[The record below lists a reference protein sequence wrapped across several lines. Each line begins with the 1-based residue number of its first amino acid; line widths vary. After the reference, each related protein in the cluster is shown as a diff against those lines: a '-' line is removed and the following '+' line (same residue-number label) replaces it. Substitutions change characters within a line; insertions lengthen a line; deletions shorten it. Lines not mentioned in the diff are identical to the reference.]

1 MNNIVHFVR
10 IIAHTNTTRTK
21 NTIVMKTNKYILTLL
36 LTVWCAVGNI
46 YAVEKSYYNSIDGK
60 SGATLREAL
69 TTLTYTKHTTDVG
82 YNWTFD
88 GIDIVNGEV
97 LDIYSTC
104 TWTAAQQGK
113 NYSGVCDSY
122 NREHLV
128 PQSVFEEKTPQRS
141 DRHHLFLAD
150 GKVNQIRSSYPF
162 GETDATNGFSGLSNE
177 SKALGQFGI
186 ASSGYTGNV
195 YEPDD
200 EYKGDVARAVLYMV
214 IRYATSDVCKTYGG
228 SANSYPVTTWS
239 NAMFSSSL
247 STNYGLSDKAKA
259 VFLAWHRADPVSAK
273 EVARNNGVEAKQ
285 GNRNPFIDLPD
296 LVEYL
301 WGDHAG
307 ETVNL
312 SGLTI
317 ATGGGSVPTP
327 YELTLNRHGVTQ
339 TLTCTGIYTLPTAST
354 EEDACDGWEFKGWT
368 TSNNYSSTT
377 APNYTT
383 TVSAAA
389 TLYAVYGNTTSS
401 APIRKTPA
409 AANTVMWAETWTGA
423 TTATSGSNSAT
434 PSANYGKG
442 TTVYN
447 SGTVTYTQSENTV
460 YVRNEELAG
469 GSKPELML
477 SSGKTWTISNIPT
490 GEATELTL
498 TYKSNNTKSSV
509 TCSTTGASITGS
521 SKSYTITTG
530 GASTITLVFGCSG
543 NTRID
548 DVSLT
553 VKTAGTGGGSTTTT
567 YKTSPDCG
575 SLRTITLSNSGVA
588 TGGDFMANVSSAYP
602 GATITLTADPD
613 PGYEFDSWS
622 VTKQG
627 GGSVTVTSNQFTMPD
642 ANVTVSATFNALTR
656 HNIRFFNNGSQIGS
670 TQSVYVGGTPNIPA
684 DPEGC
689 DGYTF
694 VGWYTASL
702 ATNNTTSHTWVTDF
716 TVSAAQ
722 DYYAVFAHTEGG
734 GGSSTPVKATS
745 ITIGDEVILVY
756 ENGDTKKELSGFSST
771 STVYGTVADYT
782 TTPAGTYAFQVVAG
796 SSTDTYALKH
806 GSVYAYWSSGNSLS
820 SSGTLNANSS
830 WSISFNNGN
839 AIIANANT
847 SSRVIY
853 YNTGSPRFACYTSA
867 QGAVQLYKMGAGGT
881 TYYTSTTSC
890 ASACTTLATPVVT
903 ATPGNGQITLTWP
916 AVADADHYTVTISSG
931 AGYTTECGTAASI
944 EEVTG
949 TTTKTCVISGLTNG
963 LEYTTTVVANATS
976 ATCDSEADTD
986 TATPQDCTPW
996 ADPTLSWNRYSLNT
1010 TTAKTATLTVT
1021 GTTHGTRSFESSNTE
1036 VLTVNN
1042 ANGAVTAVGAG
1053 SATVTAHWTAAS
1065 GYCEKTMT
1073 SSTFEVAGPL
1083 TISFDANADGVT
1095 GSMTD
1100 QTVTYK
1106 VSTAIKDNAFERE
1119 GYTFIGWATSADGEK
1134 VYNDKQSVAFT
1145 NSQTLYAKWQLNS
1158 RNVTFTPSPSGAT
1171 VTVNGKSTSPQAVNY
1186 GETVTV
1192 HIAPANHY
1200 TITTVSIKGATSG
1213 NDIAQTG
1220 SGETRT
1226 FTMPDENVTVS
1237 ITMTPE
1243 STYTA
1248 TFYNSGVAYGVAQT
1262 GYADD
1267 DINAP
1272 ATNPVS
1278 CDADEFTFVGWVA
1291 AEQTSET
1298 TSKPEVLTFPQT
1310 MPVGN
1315 VNYYALY
1322 RRVEGSGG
1330 GEASVTFK
1338 TASSDGNTAY
1348 TEDDEIKENLVESYT
1363 GISSFAGNKAYLG
1376 KSGVKLGAS
1385 GSSGYITL
1393 NLSSPITTN
1402 TITVSAAKYGTDTGN
1417 LQVEVNGSTSFGD
1430 EQSPADGTLT
1440 FTNASDVEISDLT
1453 ISTTSKRA
1461 YVASISLG
1469 GGGTS
1474 YYTTSPVCTPCD
1486 YHVTLTKG
1494 AETNGTFTL
1503 SKTNGT
1509 YDNCKT
1515 NFAVTVSNIVPAT
1528 GYYCSGVSATG
1539 GSHVIVSEPDAN
1551 GNYTVS
1557 FPKGNTVTST
1567 VTAVFEEIPSHT
1579 VTWSANGNTSNT
1591 ASYKEGA
1598 TITFPES
1605 ATGCDGMTFMGW
1617 SAVEVE
1623 EQDNAP
1629 DYTTSATMG
1638 TEDITFY
1645 AVFATETTSGSGSAE
1660 TLVSTGSSGKST
1672 VNALDG
1678 VTCSGLGSDYSS
1690 HSPYLL
1696 RFDDTGDYIQFDL
1709 AAAPATLS
1717 FGYKMVGGNSNSTM
1731 KVEECATANGTY
1743 STVQSF
1749 TISGAQNSTGT
1760 FTTTATFTQSHVRM
1774 TFNKGSNVGVGN
1786 ITITGSSS
1794 TTTYTGYT
1802 TSCTTP
1808 TEVTVTFNANGGTGT
1823 MADQN
1828 VPYNTATAL
1837 TANSFSRTGYSFAGW
1852 ATTADGT
1859 KVYDDEESV
1868 TLTKNLNLF
1877 ALWTKNTYKVYF
1889 TPDMTGQAT
1898 VTVNGASSSP
1908 QSVEFGG
1915 AVNIVINPDVA
1926 YTVSGVT
1933 ATAGVTPSG
1942 SGNNWSFTMPASDV
1956 TITVTLTAKP
1966 TYTIRFYDS
1975 GALIGSAQTVISGQA
1990 ATPPS
1995 TASLGCEGYTFVGWW
2010 TAELD
2015 EDNTETKTWVT
2026 NFTATQAQ
2034 DYYAVYSHVDDGN
2047 GGNGQVTFTFSD
2059 VATSNSW
2066 QHDSNYP
2073 DVTISPISIH
2083 VDKGSSSYQGR
2094 WWNTDKTWRLYAGN
2108 TLTVS
2113 CSTGDVTAV
2122 TSTPSK
2128 TFTISEGVA
2137 TYSGAVNLSSIVV
2150 SYGGGTTYYTTITD
2164 CGACTT
2170 PTLEFAAS
2178 EVTKYDGDDPFVNP
2192 LTVSGNNLNA
2202 TLTFTSSNEN
2212 KATVSST
2219 GQVTIKDAM
2228 SNTPVTITATLAKT
2242 IDGDNC
2248 QKKVT
2253 ASYTLNI
2260 YNKVTWSVNGIAHT
2274 EGNPTTYTTEGNTI
2288 TAYPTNPDGSTVCGG
2303 KTFMGWTTAEV
2314 DETDT
2319 KPTTLYTSLS
2329 SMSNVHITQSTTF
2342 YAVFAEAGGVSDEVY
2357 GKGTSDNLT
2366 NGQRVLIVHS
2376 NTGRALSNAESGTGY
2391 EGKLMTITNGQITT
2405 TDETIIWTVETGS
2418 TGYKFKI
2425 GDKYVNAG
2433 ESQGGKHY
2441 LYYDESPDEWTLT
2454 GSAPYVLSSSEDPG
2468 YQMEYYNSIFTTY
2481 TGTSGTAYEMDFYVP
2496 AAGYTAYTTTC
2507 GPNIKAAAVER
2518 LTSTKNQTV
2527 KSQAL
2532 TVKGGSLDGNTLTA
2546 TITGTDAAQFTCA
2559 LEANTITSGG
2569 INTTY
2574 TISYTPTVF
2583 GVTHEATLTFTDGT
2597 TSSDPITLRG
2607 RSLPEQFA
2615 IVAYDGSKYYVLDG
2629 TMTGEAKP
2637 VRPIEVTVSGGEVT
2651 MCPERAV
2658 YYMTQ
2663 LATPNQNVHLV
2674 GQAGRLYGAGS
2685 STGLNTKSLTSTSG
2699 TDWLLTT
2706 SDFDNYHVTNA
2717 TSSTRGVMYNETN
2730 NAFGHYAT
2738 SNYGTVHY
2746 FGDIRLLPIGT
2757 ICTCLNAPV
2766 ATVTPRSTSATITWS
2781 AVANAIRYDV
2791 TCSGGSVSVSG
2802 TTATITG
2809 LTGNTT
2815 YTYSVKA
2822 VASGAD
2828 CSLSYNDSFTTS
2840 SCDDVPQDVRVTPN
2854 VKEAIIRWTAEAEQA
2869 KVILYSDAECTTP
2882 VKTIDPAVSP
2892 CTVEDLAEDARY
2904 YVKVFGGADK
2914 NCESAVVSFSTLT
2927 TAVEIVEWLT
2937 DGVKILLTGDDQT
2950 ASIYIEDKQ
2959 ENAGGTTTKV
2969 AEDIFFSK
2977 YFEASGFTKLVGLYN
2992 GTDHAIDI
3000 SDLIIKGGQNGWTET
3015 KGANNYIAVG
3025 DISKLKND
3033 YGEGDKIM
3041 LPKNTEIILYTVRDE
3056 NKSDYTGEGCVDG
3069 FYDWDKLAANTE
3081 DNWYRIGKTNSS
3093 GSMVDDDG
3101 HNQLNFS
3108 GPYSIGLFRGSELI
3122 DIIGAGTA
3130 SRPYDTY
3137 TVIKDKSKDSELFP
3151 FTLGNGRVIEKA
3163 NDKEG
3168 FFCKD
3173 GMSPPSEEYP
3183 EGYTTYLST
3192 NLCFL
3197 MRKNEVVSGANAVD
3211 KNKADFV
3218 TLCDE
3223 WLGVPIGND
3232 LSSAEKSCLSGG
3244 QFGYV
3249 GSYDYQGYY
3258 AQFDS
3263 ITTITE
3269 LENHKNDD
3277 GTITIPVDR
3286 LDTLSCSKLRI
3297 TVYEGGVEKAS
3308 KEYQVPI
3315 MIASGTKVTTDELFT
3330 KHNAETCAS
3339 CDVVVFNGATL
3350 QKGEAASGRNAI
3362 HDLTL
3367 YPGSTLDLPSG
3378 KGDYSV
3384 NSVTYR
3390 VEGDNVPITSLN
3402 GNLMIESE
3410 TQQLIVTRRITNDRY
3425 YFMSLPYDCNV
3436 ADIRLSNGTPATNGV
3451 DFRLL
3456 EYDGE
3461 ARALEGSL
3469 VGAPGH
3475 WKLVTDDV
3483 LEAGKGYAIA
3493 VSSKKPKEIVFPMT
3507 LPSGNLTSEER
3518 AKYNTVDL
3526 NEYTDPSGDVRKTN
3540 YNWNLIAHPY
3550 ITKFEVTGATS
3561 VEAYWESPSRQD
3573 SAWVD
3578 DWKTWPEE
3586 DPTQPTDTTHTQ
3598 NPDST
3603 ETHIGDILE
3612 SGTVDNGLV
3621 WVLYANATMELT
3633 GGGQMVDFSS
3643 LEAVPWAQHRQFI
3656 KDLKIGGD
3664 VQKIGKYAFSQ
3675 CTNLVTVTIAAP
3687 VTNLASYAFAGC
3699 TQLRSFRIE
3708 STQYISAT
3716 TTTFDGVSTL
3726 SVYVP
3731 QSMYDQYRQNSPWNK
3746 MALSAFDGSSTT
3758 GGDGSNTNPT
3768 PRRVAEHPDGW
3779 TESAGGIYVTV
3790 PIVVDGKVDYEQHW
3804 INDVDDIK
3812 PFTAVFIQGDGKG
3825 QMTFNM
3831 YPATPA
3837 PKRMLQADRYETRD
3851 HTVFVGL
3858 TINGN
3863 GHKDMTSLR
3872 LRPDFPEEYK
3882 FNLDL
3887 LKFTTFYTSRPQIYF
3902 KTEKDQLAFRAVSDS
3917 LAANTWLPVG
3927 VYCRDAGE
3935 YTFALHDRYVW
3946 DEVEAVYLRDNVT
3959 GAETNLLMGN
3969 YTITTT
3975 GQIYTNTRF
3984 AVKVLLRRKVKD
3996 TPTMIDHTEDP
4007 NAPRKFFRDGL
4018 LYIMRDGKV
4027 YDLTGK
4033 PVQFDDLL
4041 NR

>member
-1 MNNIVHFVR
+1 
-10 IIAHTNTTRTK
+10 
-21 NTIVMKTNKYILTLL
+21 MKTNNIKAFTLIL
-36 LTVWCAVGNI
+36 LTALMSVSVTVWAEDVTPS
-46 YAVEKSYYNSIDGK
+46 V
-60 SGATLREAL
+60 TL
-69 TTLTYTKHTTDVG
+69 TTYYSAANGKTSNALRTALQGIIDDHTNIGYDNLKYLMKYSDTDEANGTDV
-82 YNWTFD
+82 
-88 GIDIVNGEV
+88 I
-97 LDIYSTC
+97 DIYSTC
-104 TWTAAQQGK
+104 TFTAGATSLTWAS
-113 NYSGVCDSY
+113 SGSVGDGM
-122 NREHLV
+122 NREHTV
-128 PQSVFEEKTPQRS
+128 PQSWFGEATPMVG
-141 DRHHLFLAD
+141 DAFHIYPTDCKA
-150 GKVNQIRSSYPF
+150 NNNRSSYLY
-162 GETDATNGFSGLSNE
+162 GEFSGTGTSYSSSSCSE
-177 SKALGQFGI
+177 SGKKSGSGTKTI
-186 ASSGYTGNV
+186 ASYSYGGTTYSPTATYSGIV
-195 YEPDD
+195 YEPAD
-200 EYKGDVARAVLYMV
+200 EFKGDIARGYFYMAT
-214 IRYATSDVCKTYGG
+214 RYASGTGTANCSNWSGGAFGSDNNG
-228 SANSYPVTTWS
+228 
-239 NAMFSSSL
+239 F
-247 STNYGLSDKAKA
+247 TNYTAELMLK
-259 VFLAWHRADPVSAK
+259 WHRMDPVSRK
-273 EVARNNGVEAKQ
+273 ELIRNEVIYGNTKYNKSDKKQ
-285 GNRNPFIDLPD
+285 GNRNPFIDYPE
-296 LVEYL
+296 LVEYIWGNKKGTNVDISQLVSAYDEAGTGTPTTTYNVTL
-301 WGDHAG
+301 WRHGN
-307 ETVNL
+307 TLVVT
-312 SGLTI
+312 GLT
-317 ATGGGSVPTP
+317 GD
-327 YELTLNRHGVTQ
+327 
-339 TLTCTGIYTLPTAST
+339 YTLPTT
-354 EEDACDGWEFKGWT
+354 GETDACTSWVFDGWSSIKV
-368 TSNNYSSTT
+368 SSTT
-377 APNYTT
+377 TKPTT
-383 TVSAAA
+383 YITKA
-389 TLYAVYGNTTSS
+389 TSSTGTAYAVYKNETSS
-401 APIRKTPA
+401 TGAPIRKATMG
-409 AANTVMWAETWTGA
+409 TTDDELTRA
-423 TTATSGSNSAT
+423 TTGISDGS
-434 PSANYGKG
+434 
-442 TTVYN
+442 TTYSN
-447 SGTVTYTQSENTV
+447 W
-460 YVRNEELAG
+460 
-469 GSKPELML
+469 
-477 SSGKTWTISNIPT
+477 SGKTASSDAVYAGNSAGGNNAIQLRSNNSNSGIVTTASGGKVAKVTVTWNSNTSSGRTINIYGKNSAYSNASDLYNNSNQGTLLGTIVNGT
-490 GEATELTL
+490 STELSVSGD
-498 TYKSNNTKSSV
+498 YEYIGIRSNS
-509 TCSTTGASITGS
+509 GALYLDKI
-521 SKSYTITTG
+521 TITW
-530 GASTITLVFGCSG
+530 STS
-543 NTRID
+543 
-548 DVSLT
+548 
-553 VKTAGTGGGSTTTT
+553 GGGSTTTYT
-567 YKTSPDCG
+567 YDSDPSDCNCSG
-575 SLRTITLSNSGVA
+575 NLSTPAVTA
-588 TGGDFMANVSSAYP
+588 TPSDG
-602 GATITLTADPD
+602 TITLTWSDVTNATN
-613 PGYEFDSWS
+613 GYS
-622 VTKQG
+622 VTIDKG
-627 GGSVTVTSNQFTMPD
+627 V
-642 ANVTVSATFNALTR
+642 
-656 HNIRFFNNGSQIGS
+656 
-670 TQSVYVGGTPNIPA
+670 
-684 DPEGC
+684 
-689 DGYTF
+689 
-694 VGWYTASL
+694 
-702 ATNNTTSHTWVTDF
+702 
-716 TVSAAQ
+716 
-722 DYYAVFAHTEGG
+722 
-734 GGSSTPVKATS
+734 
-745 ITIGDEVILVY
+745 
-756 ENGDTKKELSGFSST
+756 
-771 STVYGTVADYT
+771 
-782 TTPAGTYAFQVVAG
+782 
-796 SSTDTYALKH
+796 
-806 GSVYAYWSSGNSLS
+806 
-820 SSGTLNANSS
+820 
-830 WSISFNNGN
+830 
-839 AIIANANT
+839 
-847 SSRVIY
+847 
-853 YNTGSPRFACYTSA
+853 
-867 QGAVQLYKMGAGGT
+867 
-881 TYYTSTTSC
+881 
-890 ASACTTLATPVVT
+890 
-903 ATPGNGQITLTWP
+903 
-916 AVADADHYTVTISSG
+916 
-931 AGYTTECGTAASI
+931 GYTTECGDVEI
-944 EEVTG
+944 GEVTHSG
-949 TTTKTCVISGLTNG
+949 TTNTCVITGLVNG
-963 LEYTTTVVANATS
+963 LSYTTSVVANAT
-976 ATCDSEADTD
+976 ATTCDSDPDEDTTTPVGC
-986 TATPQDCTPW
+986 TAWD
-996 ADPTLSWNRYSLNT
+996 DPTFTYASY
-1010 TTAKTATLTVT
+1010 TLTAGGSATAAPTV
-1021 GTTHGTRSFESSNTE
+1021 GAGHGTRTFTSGDES
-1036 VLTVNN
+1036 VLTV
-1042 ANGAVTAVGAG
+1042 ASDGKVTPKSAG
-1053 SATVTAHWTAAS
+1053 T
-1065 GYCEKTMT
+1065 
-1073 SSTFEVAGPL
+1073 
-1083 TISFDANADGVT
+1083 
-1095 GSMTD
+1095 
-1100 QTVTYK
+1100 
-1106 VSTAIKDNAFERE
+1106 
-1119 GYTFIGWATSADGEK
+1119 
-1134 VYNDKQSVAFT
+1134 
-1145 NSQTLYAKWQLNS
+1145 
-1158 RNVTFTPSPSGAT
+1158 AT
-1171 VTVNGKSTSPQAVNY
+1171 VTVHWAGADGYCPKDVTTSTFTVNGKVIVTFDKNDGSGSPATKTQQVDWNTATALTANTFTRTGYTFLGWDTNASATTATYTDGASVTFTAATTLYAIWQVNSHQVSYVVSPAAGATVQINSSATTPQNANY
-1186 GETVTV
+1186 GSTVT
-1192 HIAPANHY
+1192 ISISPAAHY
-1200 TITTVSIKGATSG
+1200 TLTSVTAKDADNG
-1213 NDIAQTG
+1213 
-1220 SGETRT
+1220 
-1226 FTMPDENVTVS
+1226 NVTVS
-1237 ITMTPE
+1237 GTGNTRTLVMPDKNVTVTVTMTEETKFTVNWYVAGTP
-1243 STYTA
+1243 TA
-1248 TFYNSGVAYGVAQT
+1248 ETNYAGVALAGITDPSIECNGKV
-1262 GYADD
+1262 
-1267 DINAP
+1267 
-1272 ATNPVS
+1272 
-1278 CDADEFTFVGWVA
+1278 FVGWTA
-1291 AEQTSET
+1291 TANYSNEITAPSDLFT
-1298 TSKPEVLTFPQT
+1298 DASTKT
-1310 MPVGN
+1310 MPSN
-1315 VNYYALY
+1315 ND
-1322 RRVEGSGG
+1322 
-1330 GEASVTFK
+1330 T
-1338 TASSDGNTAY
+1338 
-1348 TEDDEIKENLVESYT
+1348 
-1363 GISSFAGNKAYLG
+1363 
-1376 KSGVKLGAS
+1376 
-1385 GSSGYITL
+1385 
-1393 NLSSPITTN
+1393 
-1402 TITVSAAKYGTDTGN
+1402 KY
-1417 LQVEVNGSTSFGD
+1417 
-1430 EQSPADGTLT
+1430 
-1440 FTNASDVEISDLT
+1440 
-1453 ISTTSKRA
+1453 
-1461 YVASISLG
+1461 
-1469 GGGTS
+1469 
-1474 YYTTSPVCTPCD
+1474 
-1486 YHVTLTKG
+1486 
-1494 AETNGTFTL
+1494 
-1503 SKTNGT
+1503 
-1509 YDNCKT
+1509 
-1515 NFAVTVSNIVPAT
+1515 
-1528 GYYCSGVSATG
+1528 
-1539 GSHVIVSEPDAN
+1539 
-1551 GNYTVS
+1551 
-1557 FPKGNTVTST
+1557 
-1567 VTAVFEEIPSHT
+1567 
-1579 VTWSANGNTSNT
+1579 
-1591 ASYKEGA
+1591 
-1598 TITFPES
+1598 
-1605 ATGCDGMTFMGW
+1605 
-1617 SAVEVE
+1617 
-1623 EQDNAP
+1623 
-1629 DYTTSATMG
+1629 
-1638 TEDITFY
+1638 Y
-1645 AVFATETTSGSGSAE
+1645 AVFATETTTGSGSGKLIE
-1660 TLVSTGSSGKST
+1660 FDGTSGKSGLVGIT
-1672 VNALDG
+1672 G
-1678 VTCSGLGSDYSS
+1678 VTQTGLGDDYTS

-1696 RFDDTGDYIQFDL
+1696 KFDNNGDYIQFAL
-1709 AAAPATLS
+1709 SSVPTSLS
-1717 FGYKMVGGNSNSTM
+1717 FGYKMVGGNSSSTM
-1731 KVEECATANGTY
+1731 TIKECATADGTY
-1743 STVQSF
+1743 TDVEAF
-1749 TISGAQNSTGT
+1749 TISGAQNSKGT
-1760 FTTTATFTQSHVRM
+1760 KTTSNAFSQKNIRMVFT
-1774 TFNKGSNVGVGN
+1774 KGSNVGVGS
-1786 ITITGSSS
+1786 ITITGSGS
-1794 TTTYTGYT
+1794 TTVISDYT

-1837 TANSFSRTGYSFAGW
+1837 TANSFSRTGYHFAGW

-1889 TPDMTGQAT
+1889 TPDMTGQAS
-1898 VTVNGASSSP
+1898 VTVNGASTSP
-1908 QSVEFGG
+1908 QSVEFEG
-1915 AVNIVINPDVA
+1915 AVSIAIDPNVA

-2010 TAELD
+2010 TAELG

-2083 VDKGSSSYQGR
+2083 VDKGSLSYQGR

-2150 SYGGGTTYYTTITD
+2150 SYGGGTTYYTTTTD

-2178 EVTKYDGDDPFVNP
+2178 EVTKYDGDEPFTNP

-2242 IDGDNC
+2242 VDGDNC

-2260 YNKVTWSVNGIAHT
+2260 YNKVTWSVNGIAYT
-2274 EGNPTTYTTEGNTI
+2274 EGNPTTYTTEGSTI
-2288 TAYPTNPDGSTVCGG
+2288 TAYPDDPDGSTVCGG
-2303 KTFMGWTTAEV
+2303 KTFVGWTTAEV

-2342 YAVFAEAGGVSDEVY
+2342 YAVFAEPDGNANEVFS
-2357 GKGTSDNLT
+2357 KGTSDDLTDGQTVIIVNAANNVALSSSATT
-2366 NGQRVLIVHS
+2366 NGLVAMSVSISGDVITNPASDLKWNVVSSGSSYHFMQGDAYLWAGYDNSTYTLNSSDDYDDTWSISASGDHYYINSDYYSGYKLEYYATNSEFTVY
-2376 NTGRALSNAESGTGY
+2376 SGTGD
-2391 EGKLMTITNGQITT
+2391 KFLM
-2405 TDETIIWTVETGS
+2405 DMYFPS
-2418 TGYKFKI
+2418 TSY
-2425 GDKYVNAG
+2425 
-2433 ESQGGKHY
+2433 S
-2441 LYYDESPDEWTLT
+2441 
-2454 GSAPYVLSSSEDPG
+2454 
-2468 YQMEYYNSIFTTY
+2468 
-2481 TGTSGTAYEMDFYVP
+2481 
-2496 AAGYTAYTTTC
+2496 AYTTTC

-2559 LEANTITSGG
+2559 LEENTITSGG

-2597 TSSDPITLRG
+2597 TTSDPITLRG

-2615 IVAYDGSKYYVLDG
+2615 IIAYDGSKYYVLDG

-2658 YYMTQ
+2658 YYLTQ

-2706 SDFDNYHVTNA
+2706 SDFDTYQVTNA
-2717 TSSTRGVMYNETN
+2717 TSPTRGIMYNDTYN
-2730 NAFGHYAT
+2730 VFGHYVT
-2738 SNYGTVHY
+2738 SNYGTAHY

-2781 AVANAIRYDV
+2781 PIANAIRYDV

-2815 YTYSVKA
+2815 YTYSLKA

-2892 CTVEDLAEDARY
+2892 CTVEDLAEDAHY
-2904 YVKVFGGADK
+2904 YVKVFAGANK

-3015 KGANNYIAVG
+3015 KGANNYIAIG
-3025 DISKLKND
+3025 DITKLKND
-3033 YGEGDKIM
+3033 YGDGDKIM
-3041 LPKNTEIILYTVRDE
+3041 LPKNTEIILYSISDG
-3056 NKSDYTGEGCVDG
+3056 NKSDYTGEGCVDS
-3069 FYDWDKLAANTE
+3069 FYDWDQLAANTV
-3081 DNWYRIGKTNSS
+3081 DNWYRIGKTNTS
-3093 GSMVDDDG
+3093 GSMVDTDG

-3108 GPYSIGLFRGSELI
+3108 GPYSIGLFRGTELI

-3137 TVIKDKSKDSELFP
+3137 TVQKSKSSDSDLFP

-3168 FFCKD
+3168 FFCAE
-3173 GMSPPSEEYP
+3173 GMAPPSEEYP

-3197 MRKNEVVSGANAVD
+3197 MRKNDVVSGANAVD

-3269 LENHKNDD
+3269 LENHKNPD
-3277 GTITIPVDR
+3277 GTITIPVEG
-3286 LDTLSCSKLRI
+3286 LDALSCSKLRI
-3297 TVYEGGVEKAS
+3297 TVFENGEEKAS

-3425 YFMSLPYDCNV
+3425 YFMSLPYACNV

-3561 VEAYWESPSRQD
+3561 VEAYWENPSRQD

-3578 DWKTWPEE
+3578 DWKTWPED
-3586 DPTQPTDTTHTQ
+3586 DPTQGT
-3598 NPDST
+3598 DST
-3603 ETHIGDILE
+3603 ETPTGEIVE
-3612 SGTVDNGLV
+3612 SGTVENGID
-3621 WVLYANATMELT
+3621 WTLYADGTMVLT
-3633 GGGQMVDFSS
+3633 GGGQMTDFSS
-3643 LEAVPWAQHRQFI
+3643 PDAVPWAQRREEI
-3656 KDLKIGGD
+3656 KNLKVGGE
-3664 VQKIGKYAFSQ
+3664 VQKIGKYAFGQ
-3675 CTNLVTVTIAAP
+3675 CTNLVTVTIVAP
-3687 VTNLASYAFAGC
+3687 VTNLASQAFSGC
-3699 TQLRSFRIE
+3699 TRLSYIKIE
-3708 STQYISAT
+3708 STQFVSAA
-3716 TTTFDGVSTL
+3716 TTTFDGITNLSAITL
-3726 SVYVP
+3726 MVP
-3731 QSMYDQYRQNSPWNK
+3731 QSMYNRYSSNEVWSK
-3746 MALSAFDGSSTT
+3746 MDITAVADGSTT
-3758 GGDGSNTNPT
+3758 GEQTAGDGTSTNPS
-3768 PRRVAEHPDGW
+3768 PRRVAEHPEGW

-3837 PKRMLQADRYETRD
+3837 PKRMWQADRYETRD

-3872 LRPDFPEEYK
+3872 LRPDFTEDYK
-3882 FNLDL
+3882 LNLDL
-3887 LKFTTFYTSRPQIYF
+3887 LKFTTFYTSRSQIYF

-3984 AVKVLLRRKVKD
+3984 AVKVLLRRKVEVD
-3996 TPTMIDHTEDP
+3996 TPTMIDHTENP
-4007 NAPRKFFRDGL
+4007 NAPRKFFRDGVM
-4018 LYIMRDGKV
+4018 YIMRDGKI

-4033 PVQFDDLL
+4033 PAELDKLML
-4041 NR
+4041 NL

>member
-1 MNNIVHFVR
+1 
-10 IIAHTNTTRTK
+10 
-21 NTIVMKTNKYILTLL
+21 MKTSKYIFALVF
-36 LTVWCAVGNI
+36 TVWCAVGNL
-46 YAVEKSYYNSIDGK
+46 YAVTSDYYSSVNGK
-60 SGATLREAL
+60 SGADLFNAVHSVAKTG
-69 TTLTYTKHTTDVG
+69 YTSGLSYDG
-82 YNWTFD
+82 LWTVYCS
-88 GIDIVNGEV
+88 IDLNSSGKVW
-97 LDIYSTC
+97 DMYSNATSYTC
-104 TWTAAQQGK
+104 GGSEEGA
-113 NYSGVCDSY
+113 NYSKEGDSY
-122 NREHLV
+122 NREHSIPKSWFGGSKSANTPGTDLFHVV
-128 PQSVFEEKTPQRS
+128 PTDGYVNNMRSAYAFGEVSSASYTSQSGCKKGTPKSISISNSILNKSGSSSQSCSASTVFEPM
-141 DRHHLFLAD
+141 
-150 GKVNQIRSSYPF
+150 
-162 GETDATNGFSGLSNE
+162 
-177 SKALGQFGI
+177 
-186 ASSGYTGNV
+186 
-195 YEPDD
+195 D
-200 EYKGDVARAVLYMV
+200 EFKGDFARGYFGTM
-214 IRYATSDVCKTYGG
+214 IKW
-228 SANSYPVTTWS
+228 ANGDYQKFTTAEGAQIF
-239 NAMFSSSL
+239 NTAYDAAHY
-247 STNYGLSDKAKA
+247 YGLTGYGVALLLK
-259 VFLAWHRADPVSAK
+259 WHREDPVSQK
-273 EVARNNGVEAKQ
+273 EIDRNNGIQTNQ
-285 GNRNPFIDLPD
+285 GNRNPFIDYPE
-296 LVEYL
+296 LVEYI
-301 WGDHAG
+301 WGEHSG
-307 ETVNL
+307 ETVTL
-312 SGLTI
+312 SSLTPTFSGYTPPAATTYTVILSRNGLTEAVSGQSGTYNLPAKNAEAAACTNWTFDGWASSKVTKTTSKPSYI
-317 ATGGGSVPTP
+317 TSVSS
-327 YELTLNRHGVTQ
+327 
-339 TLTCTGIYTLPTAST
+339 AST
-354 EEDACDGWEFKGWT
+354 A
-368 TSNNYSSTT
+368 
-377 APNYTT
+377 
-383 TVSAAA
+383 
-389 TLYAVYGNTTSS
+389 YAVYTKTETTGNAPHRAKMATSEVASVTFSS
-401 APIRKTPA
+401 ATTDGSSDISNSISDYVTESKEISSYSGSKVFAGTSGLKLGGKNNNGSITITLSS
-409 AANTVMWAETWTGA
+409 AANVKTVKVTAKKYGSDTGTLSVTAGSTSVGTAQSPPESAGELTFTA
-423 TTATSGSNSAT
+423 TTAVANTTTITVATS
-434 PSANYGKG
+434 
-442 TTVYN
+442 
-447 SGTVTYTQSENTV
+447 
-460 YVRNEELAG
+460 
-469 GSKPELML
+469 SKRAY
-477 SSGKTWTISNIPT
+477 IS
-490 GEATELTL
+490 
-498 TYKSNNTKSSV
+498 
-509 TCSTTGASITGS
+509 SITVIAETS
-521 SKSYTITTG
+521 
-530 GASTITLVFGCSG
+530 
-543 NTRID
+543 
-548 DVSLT
+548 
-553 VKTAGTGGGSTTTT
+553 GGSTTTT
-567 YKTSPDCG
+567 YYDSEPEDC
-575 SLRTITLSNSGVA
+575 
-588 TGGDFMANVSSAYP
+588 
-602 GATITLTADPD
+602 
-613 PGYEFDSWS
+613 
-622 VTKQG
+622 K
-627 GGSVTVTSNQFTMPD
+627 
-642 ANVTVSATFNALTR
+642 
-656 HNIRFFNNGSQIGS
+656 
-670 TQSVYVGGTPNIPA
+670 
-684 DPEGC
+684 C
-689 DGYTF
+689 
-694 VGWYTASL
+694 
-702 ATNNTTSHTWVTDF
+702 
-716 TVSAAQ
+716 Q
-722 DYYAVFAHTEGG
+722 DKLG
-734 GGSSTPVKATS
+734 
-745 ITIGDEVILVY
+745 
-756 ENGDTKKELSGFSST
+756 
-771 STVYGTVADYT
+771 
-782 TTPAGTYAFQVVAG
+782 
-796 SSTDTYALKH
+796 
-806 GSVYAYWSSGNSLS
+806 
-820 SSGTLNANSS
+820 
-830 WSISFNNGN
+830 
-839 AIIANANT
+839 
-847 SSRVIY
+847 
-853 YNTGSPRFACYTSA
+853 
-867 QGAVQLYKMGAGGT
+867 
-881 TYYTSTTSC
+881 
-890 ASACTTLATPVVT
+890 TPVVT
-903 ATPGNGQITLTWP
+903 ATPSDGTITLTWDDVTN
-916 AVADADHYTVTISSG
+916 ATNGYTVTISKG
-931 AGYTTECGTAASI
+931 VGYTTECGETSI
-944 EEVTG
+944 GDITHSG
-949 TTTKTCVISGLTNG
+949 TKNTCVITGLVNGLT
-963 LEYTTTVVANATS
+963 YTTSVIANATATICESVADEDS
-976 ATCDSEADTD
+976 ATPIGCTSWDVAFSYSTYTIATGDAALAPSIEGTTYGAVTFESSKPSVLEVAADGKVTPKGAG
-986 TATPQDCTPW
+986 TATITASW
-996 ADPTLSWNRYSLNT
+996 AGNETYCPKVMT
-1010 TTAKTATLTVT
+1010 TSQFTVT
-1021 GTTHGTRSFESSNTE
+1021 GTLS
-1036 VLTVNN
+1036 
-1042 ANGAVTAVGAG
+1042 
-1053 SATVTAHWTAAS
+1053 
-1065 GYCEKTMT
+1065 
-1073 SSTFEVAGPL
+1073 
-1083 TISFDANADGVT
+1083 
-1095 GSMTD
+1095 
-1100 QTVTYK
+1100 VTYDK
-1106 VSTAIKDNAFERE
+1106 NDGTATPATTTQEVDYNEPVTLAANTFSRT
-1119 GYTFIGWATSADGEK
+1119 GYTFQGWATTRDGSK
-1134 VYNDKQSVAFT
+1134 VYDDKQSDVTFT
-1145 NSQTLYAKWQLNS
+1145 ETTTLYAVWQVNTHK
-1158 RNVTFTPSPSGAT
+1158 VTFSPSPTGAT
-1171 VTVNGKSTSPQAVNY
+1171 VTVNSASTSPVN
-1186 GETVTV
+1186 
-1192 HIAPANHY
+1192 N
-1200 TITTVSIKGATSG
+1200 
-1213 NDIAQTG
+1213 
-1220 SGETRT
+1220 
-1226 FTMPDENVTVS
+1226 
-1237 ITMTPE
+1237 
-1243 STYTA
+1243 
-1248 TFYNSGVAYGVAQT
+1248 VAYGSTVNIVVTPAAHYSVGSVTANGGVTVTGTGNNWSFSMPDKDVAIT
-1262 GYADD
+1262 VTMVEDTKYTVNWYVSGTLTAEVNYAGEALAGISDPTID
-1267 DINAP
+1267 CNDK
-1272 ATNPVS
+1272 V
-1278 CDADEFTFVGWVA
+1278 FVGW
-1291 AEQTSET
+1291 TSHSSYNSDDVPDDLF
-1298 TSKPEVLTFPQT
+1298 TSLSGLV
-1310 MPVGN
+1310 MPSN
-1315 VNYYALY
+1315 NSTNYYA
-1322 RRVEGSGG
+1322 V
-1330 GEASVTFK
+1330 
-1338 TASSDGNTAY
+1338 
-1348 TEDDEIKENLVESYT
+1348 
-1363 GISSFAGNKAYLG
+1363 FA
-1376 KSGVKLGAS
+1376 
-1385 GSSGYITL
+1385 
-1393 NLSSPITTN
+1393 
-1402 TITVSAAKYGTDTGN
+1402 
-1417 LQVEVNGSTSFGD
+1417 E
-1430 EQSPADGTLT
+1430 E
-1440 FTNASDVEISDLT
+1440 
-1453 ISTTSKRA
+1453 
-1461 YVASISLG
+1461 
-1469 GGGTS
+1469 
-1474 YYTTSPVCTPCD
+1474 
-1486 YHVTLTKG
+1486 
-1494 AETNGTFTL
+1494 
-1503 SKTNGT
+1503 
-1509 YDNCKT
+1509 
-1515 NFAVTVSNIVPAT
+1515 
-1528 GYYCSGVSATG
+1528 
-1539 GSHVIVSEPDAN
+1539 
-1551 GNYTVS
+1551 
-1557 FPKGNTVTST
+1557 TST
-1567 VTAVFEEIPSHT
+1567 VTPVANTWTRITDVSQITDGATVMLVQYYSDYAINNTPGATSCTANAEITNTNTALRWTAVKSGTKWKFKTSANKYLSTSALDNNTTLALDATYDEWTITADNGGGTGSNNTYNNSNCFRLNNGSDLEYYSST
-1579 VTWSANGNTSNT
+1579 FKLYTWSLKYS
-1591 ASYKEGA
+1591 
-1598 TITFPES
+1598 S
-1605 ATGCDGMTFMGW
+1605 AY
-1617 SAVEVE
+1617 
-1623 EQDNAP
+1623 P
-1629 DYTTSATMG
+1629 
-1638 TEDITFY
+1638 FY
-1645 AVFATETTSGSGSAE
+1645 IYIQKT
-1660 TLVSTGSSGKST
+1660 TGS
-1672 VNALDG
+1672 
-1678 VTCSGLGSDYSS
+1678 
-1690 HSPYLL
+1690 
-1696 RFDDTGDYIQFDL
+1696 
-1709 AAAPATLS
+1709 
-1717 FGYKMVGGNSNSTM
+1717 
-1731 KVEECATANGTY
+1731 
-1743 STVQSF
+1743 
-1749 TISGAQNSTGT
+1749 
-1760 FTTTATFTQSHVRM
+1760 
-1774 TFNKGSNVGVGN
+1774 
-1786 ITITGSSS
+1786 
-1794 TTTYTGYT
+1794 TTYTGYT
-1802 TSCTTP
+1802 TSCTAP
-1808 TEVTVTFNANGGTGT
+1808 TEVTVSFNANGGTGT

-1837 TANSFSRTGYSFAGW
+1837 TANSFSRTGYHFAGW
-1852 ATTADGT
+1852 ATTSDGT
-1859 KVYDDEESV
+1859 KAYGDKESV

-1877 ALWTKNTYKVYF
+1877 ALWEKNNYKVNF

-1898 VTVNGASSSP
+1898 VTVNGASTTP

-1915 AVNIVINPDVA
+1915 LVSIAITPNVA

-1942 SGNNWSFTMPASDV
+1942 SGNNWSFNMPASDV

-2010 TAELD
+2010 TAELG
-2015 EDNTETKTWVT
+2015 EGNTETKTWVT
-2026 NFTATQAQ
+2026 NFTATKDQN
-2034 DYYAVYSHVDDGN
+2034 YYAVYSHVDDGN
-2047 GGNGQVTFTFSD
+2047 GGNGQVTFNFATIASENSWSNGTAYTS
-2059 VATSNSW
+2059 VTLSPITLTANGGGNNGKYYTSNNSW
-2066 QHDSNYP
+2066 RMYNGGS
-2073 DVTISPISIH
+2073 VT
-2083 VDKGSSSYQGR
+2083 VSSS
-2094 WWNTDKTWRLYAGN
+2094 AG
-2108 TLTVS
+2108 
-2113 CSTGDVTAV
+2113 GV
-2122 TSTPSK
+2122 TSVTSDPSK
-2128 TFTISEGVA
+2128 TFSVSEGVA
-2137 TYSGAVNLSSIVV
+2137 TCSEAAEYKSITVNYS
-2150 SYGGGTTYYTTITD
+2150 GGTTYYTTITD

-2178 EVTKYDGDDPFVNP
+2178 EVTKYDGDEPFTNP

-2228 SNTPVTITATLAKT
+2228 SNTPITITATLAKT
-2242 IDGDNC
+2242 VDGDNC

-2274 EGNPTTYTTEGNTI
+2274 EGNPTTYTTEGSTI
-2288 TAYPTNPDGSTVCGG
+2288 TAYPTDPDGSTVCGG
-2303 KTFMGWTTAEV
+2303 KTFVGWTTVEV

-2342 YAVFAEAGGVSDEVY
+2342 YAVFAEPDGNANEVFS
-2357 GKGTSDNLT
+2357 KGTSNDLTDGQTVIIVNAANNVALSSSATT
-2366 NGQRVLIVHS
+2366 NGLVAVSVSISGDVITNPASDLKWNVVSSGSSYHFMQGDAYLWAGYDNSTYTLNSSDDYDDTWSISASGDHYYINSDYYSGYKLEYYATNSKFTVY
-2376 NTGRALSNAESGTGY
+2376 SGTGD
-2391 EGKLMTITNGQITT
+2391 KFLM
-2405 TDETIIWTVETGS
+2405 DLYFPS
-2418 TGYKFKI
+2418 TSY
-2425 GDKYVNAG
+2425 
-2433 ESQGGKHY
+2433 
-2441 LYYDESPDEWTLT
+2441 
-2454 GSAPYVLSSSEDPG
+2454 SAYS
-2468 YQMEYYNSIFTTY
+2468 
-2481 TGTSGTAYEMDFYVP
+2481 
-2496 AAGYTAYTTTC
+2496 TTC

-2569 INTTY
+2569 INTTF

-2583 GVTHEATLTFTDGT
+2583 GATHEATLTFTDGT

-2629 TMTGEAKP
+2629 TMTGEAKV

-2658 YYMTQ
+2658 YYLTQ

-2706 SDFDNYHVTNA
+2706 SDFDTYHVTNA
-2717 TSSTRGVMYNETN
+2717 TSTTRGVMYNETN

-2738 SNYGTVHY
+2738 SMYGTAHY
-2746 FGDIRLLPIGT
+2746 FGDIRLMPIGT
-2757 ICTCLNAPV
+2757 ICTCLDAPV
-2766 ATVTPRSTSATITWS
+2766 ASVTPRSTSATITWS

-2828 CSLSYNDSFTTS
+2828 CSLSYSDSFTTS

-2892 CTVEDLAEDARY
+2892 CTVEDLAEDAHY

-2977 YFEASGFTKLVGLYN
+2977 YFEASGYTKLVGLFN
-2992 GTDHAIDI
+2992 GTDHAVDI
-3000 SDLIIKGGQNGWTET
+3000 SDLVICSAKSGAWSST
-3015 KGANNYIAVG
+3015 KASGTSHVVLA
-3025 DISKLKND
+3025 DITKLKND
-3033 YGEGDKIM
+3033 YGDGNKIM
-3041 LPKNTEIILYTVRDE
+3041 LPKNTEIILYSLRDD
-3056 NKSDYTGEGCVDG
+3056 NKSDFTGAGCMDEH
-3069 FYDWDKLAANTE
+3069 YNWDDLAANSVQ
-3081 DNWYRIGKTNSS
+3081 NWYRIGKTNAT
-3093 GSMVDDDG
+3093 GSQMDNDG
-3101 HNQLNFS
+3101 HYPLTFGGAN
-3108 GPYSIGLFRGSELI
+3108 SIALKREGVII
-3122 DIIGAGTA
+3122 DLIGAGTSSSA
-3130 SRPYDTY
+3130 TDAA
-3137 TVIKDKSKDSELFP
+3137 TVCNTTAH
-3151 FTLGNGRVIEKA
+3151 TLGNGRTINTP
-3163 NDKEG
+3163 NDSYG
-3168 FFCKD
+3168 FFCED
-3173 GMSPPSEEYP
+3173 GMAPPSEEYP
-3183 EGYTTYLST
+3183 EGYTTFLTT
-3192 NLCFL
+3192 NRGFL
-3197 MRKNEVVSGANAVD
+3197 MRKNEVVSGANAVE
-3211 KNKADFV
+3211 KNKTDFV
-3218 TLCDE
+3218 TLCEE
-3223 WLGVPIGND
+3223 WVGVPIGND
-3232 LSSAEKSCLSGG
+3232 GTAAERSCLSGD

-3249 GSYDYQGYY
+3249 GSYDYDVYY

-3402 GNLMIESE
+3402 DSLMIESE

-3507 LPSGNLTSEER
+3507 LPSGNLTREEIK
-3518 AKYNTVDL
+3518 KYNTVDL
-3526 NEYTDPSGDVRKTN
+3526 NQYIDPSGNVRETN

-3550 ITKFEVTGATS
+3550 ITKFEVTSATS
-3561 VEAYWESPSRQD
+3561 VEAYWENPSRQD
-3573 SAWVD
+3573 TAWVD

-3633 GGGQMVDFSS
+3633 GDGQMVDFSS

-3716 TTTFDGVSTL
+3716 TATFDGVSTL

-3731 QSMYDQYRQNSPWNK
+3731 QSMYDQYSQNTPWNK

-3768 PRRVAEHPDGW
+3768 PRRVAEHPEGW

-3837 PKRMLQADRYETRD
+3837 PKRMWQADRYETRD

-3872 LRPDFPEEYK
+3872 LRPDFTEDYK
-3882 FNLDL
+3882 LNLDL

-3917 LAANTWLPVG
+3917 LAANTWIPVG
-3927 VYCRDAGE
+3927 VYCRDAGT
-3935 YTFALHDRYVW
+3935 YTFSMYDRYVW

-3984 AVKVLLRRKVKD
+3984 AIKVLLRRKVKD

>member
-1 MNNIVHFVR
+1 
-10 IIAHTNTTRTK
+10 
-21 NTIVMKTNKYILTLL
+21 MKTSKYIFALVF
-36 LTVWCAVGNI
+36 TVWCAVGNL
-46 YAVEKSYYNSIDGK
+46 YAVTSDYYSSVNGK
-60 SGATLREAL
+60 SGADLFNAVHSVAKTG
-69 TTLTYTKHTTDVG
+69 YTSGLSYDG
-82 YNWTFD
+82 LWTVYCS
-88 GIDIVNGEV
+88 IDLNSSGKVW
-97 LDIYSTC
+97 DMYSNATSYTC
-104 TWTAAQQGK
+104 GGSAEGA
-113 NYSGVCDSY
+113 NYSKEGDSY
-122 NREHLV
+122 NREHSIPKSWFGGSKSANTPGTDLFHVV
-128 PQSVFEEKTPQRS
+128 PTDGYVNNMRSAYAFGEVSSASYTSQSGCKKGTPKSISISNSILNKSGSSSQSCSASTVFEPM
-141 DRHHLFLAD
+141 
-150 GKVNQIRSSYPF
+150 
-162 GETDATNGFSGLSNE
+162 
-177 SKALGQFGI
+177 
-186 ASSGYTGNV
+186 
-195 YEPDD
+195 D
-200 EYKGDVARAVLYMV
+200 EFKGDFARGYFGTM
-214 IRYATSDVCKTYGG
+214 IKW
-228 SANSYPVTTWS
+228 ANGDYQTFTTAEGAQIF
-239 NAMFSSSL
+239 NTAYDAAHY
-247 STNYGLSDKAKA
+247 YGLTGYGVALLLK
-259 VFLAWHRADPVSAK
+259 WHREDPVSQK
-273 EVARNNGVEAKQ
+273 EIDRNNGIQTNQ
-285 GNRNPFIDLPD
+285 GNRNPFIDYPE
-296 LVEYL
+296 LVEYI
-301 WGDHAG
+301 WGEHSG
-307 ETVNL
+307 ETVTLSSLTPTFSGYTPPAATTYTVILSRNGVTEAI
-312 SGLTI
+312 SGLT
-317 ATGGGSVPTP
+317 G
-327 YELTLNRHGVTQ
+327 E
-339 TLTCTGIYTLPTAST
+339 YTLPAKND
-354 EEDACDGWEFKGWT
+354 EAAACPNWAFDGW
-368 TSNNYSSTT
+368 STT
-377 APNYTT
+377 KVTNASSAPSYVTK
-383 TVSAAA
+383 VSAAS
-389 TLYAVYGNTTSS
+389 TVYAVYSKTT
-401 APIRKTPA
+401 
-409 AANTVMWAETWTGA
+409 
-423 TTATSGSNSAT
+423 GSNA
-434 PSANYGKG
+434 PHRAKM
-442 TTVYN
+442 
-447 SGTVTYTQSENTV
+447 GTVDDVLNYTLIGVASNANPA
-460 YVRNEELAG
+460 YADW
-469 GSKPELML
+469 
-477 SSGKTWTISNIPT
+477 SGKTSNSSAVYAGNTAGGNSSIQFRT
-490 GEATELTL
+490 NNSNSGIVTTTSGGTATKVVVTWN
-498 TYKSNNTKSSV
+498 SNTTNGRSIDIYGK
-509 TCSTTGASITGS
+509 STTYSSAADLYDSSKQGTKLGSIAKGSTTLNITGS
-521 SKSYTITTG
+521 YAYIG
-530 GASTITLVFGCSG
+530 I
-543 NTRID
+543 R
-548 DVSLT
+548 
-553 VKTAGTGGGSTTTT
+553 
-567 YKTSPDCG
+567 
-575 SLRTITLSNSGVA
+575 SNSGA
-588 TGGDFMANVSSAYP
+588 LYLDNITITWSTSDSGGSGGD
-602 GATITLTADPD
+602 DP
-613 PGYEFDSWS
+613 
-622 VTKQG
+622 
-627 GGSVTVTSNQFTMPD
+627 
-642 ANVTVSATFNALTR
+642 
-656 HNIRFFNNGSQIGS
+656 
-670 TQSVYVGGTPNIPA
+670 TP
-684 DPEGC
+684 
-689 DGYTF
+689 
-694 VGWYTASL
+694 S
-702 ATNNTTSHTWVTDF
+702 
-716 TVSAAQ
+716 
-722 DYYAVFAHTEGG
+722 
-734 GGSSTPVKATS
+734 
-745 ITIGDEVILVY
+745 
-756 ENGDTKKELSGFSST
+756 
-771 STVYGTVADYT
+771 
-782 TTPAGTYAFQVVAG
+782 
-796 SSTDTYALKH
+796 
-806 GSVYAYWSSGNSLS
+806 
-820 SSGTLNANSS
+820 
-830 WSISFNNGN
+830 
-839 AIIANANT
+839 
-847 SSRVIY
+847 
-853 YNTGSPRFACYTSA
+853 
-867 QGAVQLYKMGAGGT
+867 T
-881 TYYTSTTSC
+881 TYDSEPEDC
-890 ASACTTLATPVVT
+890 KCQDKLGTPVVT
-903 ATPGNGQITLTWP
+903 ATPSDGTITLTWDDVTN
-916 AVADADHYTVTISSG
+916 ATNGYTVTISKG
-931 AGYTTECGTAASI
+931 VGYTTECGETSI
-944 EEVTG
+944 GDITHSG
-949 TTTKTCVISGLTNG
+949 TKNTCVITGLVNGLT
-963 LEYTTTVVANATS
+963 YTTSVIANATATICESVADEDS
-976 ATCDSEADTD
+976 ATPIGCTSWDVAFSYSTYTIATGDAALAPSIEGTTYGAVTFESSKPSVLEVAADGKVTPKGAG
-986 TATPQDCTPW
+986 TATITASW
-996 ADPTLSWNRYSLNT
+996 AGNETYCPKVMT
-1010 TTAKTATLTVT
+1010 TSQFTVT
-1021 GTTHGTRSFESSNTE
+1021 GTLS
-1036 VLTVNN
+1036 
-1042 ANGAVTAVGAG
+1042 
-1053 SATVTAHWTAAS
+1053 
-1065 GYCEKTMT
+1065 
-1073 SSTFEVAGPL
+1073 
-1083 TISFDANADGVT
+1083 
-1095 GSMTD
+1095 
-1100 QTVTYK
+1100 VTYDK
-1106 VSTAIKDNAFERE
+1106 NDGTATPATTTQEVDYNEPVTLAANTFSRT
-1119 GYTFIGWATSADGEK
+1119 GYTFQGWATTRDGSK
-1134 VYNDKQSVAFT
+1134 VYDDKQSDVTFT
-1145 NSQTLYAKWQLNS
+1145 ETTTLYAVWQANKHK
-1158 RNVTFTPSPSGAT
+1158 VTFSPSPTGAT
-1171 VTVNGKSTSPQAVNY
+1171 VTVNSSSTSPVN
-1186 GETVTV
+1186 
-1192 HIAPANHY
+1192 N
-1200 TITTVSIKGATSG
+1200 
-1213 NDIAQTG
+1213 
-1220 SGETRT
+1220 
-1226 FTMPDENVTVS
+1226 
-1237 ITMTPE
+1237 
-1243 STYTA
+1243 
-1248 TFYNSGVAYGVAQT
+1248 VAYGSTVNIVVTPAAHYSVGSVTANGGVTVTGTGNNWSFSMPDKDVAIT
-1262 GYADD
+1262 VTMVEDTKYTVNWYVSGTPTAETNYAGEALAGIDD
-1267 DINAP
+1267 PTIDCNGK
-1272 ATNPVS
+1272 V
-1278 CDADEFTFVGWVA
+1278 FVGWTA
-1291 AEQTSET
+1291 TA
-1298 TSKPEVLTFPQT
+1298 
-1310 MPVGN
+1310 
-1315 VNYYALY
+1315 NY
-1322 RRVEGSGG
+1322 
-1330 GEASVTFK
+1330 
-1338 TASSDGNTAY
+1338 SSDDTA
-1348 TEDDEIKENLVESYT
+1348 
-1363 GISSFAGNKAYLG
+1363 
-1376 KSGVKLGAS
+1376 
-1385 GSSGYITL
+1385 
-1393 NLSSPITTN
+1393 P
-1402 TITVSAAKYGTDTGN
+1402 TDI
-1417 LQVEVNGSTSFGD
+1417 
-1430 EQSPADGTLT
+1430 
-1440 FTNASDVEISDLT
+1440 FTNAS
-1453 ISTTSKRA
+1453 
-1461 YVASISLG
+1461 
-1469 GGGTS
+1469 
-1474 YYTTSPVCTPCD
+1474 
-1486 YHVTLTKG
+1486 TK
-1494 AETNGTFTL
+1494 TMP
-1503 SKTNGT
+1503 
-1509 YDNCKT
+1509 
-1515 NFAVTVSNIVPAT
+1515 SNNDT
-1528 GYYCSGVSATG
+1528 KY
-1539 GSHVIVSEPDAN
+1539 
-1551 GNYTVS
+1551 
-1557 FPKGNTVTST
+1557 
-1567 VTAVFEEIPSHT
+1567 
-1579 VTWSANGNTSNT
+1579 
-1591 ASYKEGA
+1591 
-1598 TITFPES
+1598 
-1605 ATGCDGMTFMGW
+1605 
-1617 SAVEVE
+1617 
-1623 EQDNAP
+1623 
-1629 DYTTSATMG
+1629 
-1638 TEDITFY
+1638 Y
-1645 AVFATETTSGSGSAE
+1645 AVFATETTSGSGTVYKLVENLTNGKDYVFVTRNTAGNGYAFSSAITTGTSVTIAE
-1660 TLVSTGSSGKST
+1660 SGSDKIVSGTPADAIIWTAATGWSLTTKDATKTNKVLKINGSTFALDATGSNNLTWTTNFGLNGQSGNGNTKYYLQCTSDGTFSKSTTTGSSTNRVWAYEK
-1672 VNALDG
+1672 
-1678 VTCSGLGSDYSS
+1678 
-1690 HSPYLL
+1690 
-1696 RFDDTGDYIQFDL
+1696 TG
-1709 AAAPATLS
+1709 
-1717 FGYKMVGGNSNSTM
+1717 GG
-1731 KVEECATANGTY
+1731 
-1743 STVQSF
+1743 Q
-1749 TISGAQNSTGT
+1749 
-1760 FTTTATFTQSHVRM
+1760 
-1774 TFNKGSNVGVGN
+1774 
-1786 ITITGSSS
+1786 
-1794 TTTYTGYT
+1794 TTTYTDYT
-1802 TSCTTP
+1802 TSCTAP
-1808 TEVTVTFNANGGTGT
+1808 TEVTVTFYANYDG
-1823 MADQN
+1823 ADPASDTQTI
-1828 VPYNTATAL
+1828 PYNTATAL
-1837 TANSFSRTGYSFAGW
+1837 KDVPFSRTGHSFAGW

-1889 TPDMTGQAT
+1889 TPDMTGQAS
-1898 VTVNGASSSP
+1898 VTVNGASTSP
-1908 QSVEFGG
+1908 QSVEFEG
-1915 AVNIVINPDVA
+1915 AVSIAIDPNVA
-1926 YTVSGVT
+1926 YTVSGVSVT
-1933 ATAGVTPSG
+1933 GGVTPSG
-1942 SGNNWSFTMPASDV
+1942 SDNNWSFTMPASDV

-2010 TAELD
+2010 TAELG

-2034 DYYAVYSHVDDGN
+2034 DYYAVYSHVSDGN
-2047 GGNGQVTFTFSD
+2047 GGDGQVTFTFSD

-2073 DVTISPISIH
+2073 DVTISPISLH

-2113 CSTGDVTAV
+2113 CSIGDVTAV

-2150 SYGGGTTYYTTITD
+2150 SYGGGTTYYTTTTD

-2178 EVTKYDGDDPFVNP
+2178 EVTKYDGDEPFTNP

-2242 IDGDNC
+2242 VDGDNC

-2274 EGNPTTYTTEGNTI
+2274 EGNPTTYTTEGSTI
-2288 TAYPTNPDGSTVCGG
+2288 TAYPTDPDGSTVCGG

-2342 YAVFAEAGGVSDEVY
+2342 YAVFAEAGGVSDGVY

-2391 EGKLMTITNGQITT
+2391 EGKLMTITNDQITT

-2454 GSAPYVLSSSEDPG
+2454 GSAPYVLSSSEDTG

-2496 AAGYTAYTTTC
+2496 AAGYSAYSTTC

-2532 TVKGGSLDGNTLTA
+2532 TVKGGSLEGNTLTA

-2569 INTTY
+2569 ITTTY

-2583 GVTHEATLTFTDGT
+2583 GATHEATLTFTDGT

-2629 TMTGEAKP
+2629 TMTGEAKV

-2658 YYMTQ
+2658 YYLTQ

-2706 SDFDNYHVTNA
+2706 SDFDTYHVTNA
-2717 TSSTRGVMYNETN
+2717 TSPARGVMYNETN

-2738 SNYGTVHY
+2738 SNYGTAHY

-2828 CSLSYNDSFTTS
+2828 CSLSYSDSFTTS

-2854 VKEAIIRWTAEAEQA
+2854 VTEAIIRWTAEAEQA

-2892 CTVEDLAEDARY
+2892 CTVEDLAEDAHY

-2977 YFEASGFTKLVGLYN
+2977 YFEASGYTKLVGLFN
-2992 GTDHAIDI
+2992 GTDHAVDI
-3000 SDLIIKGGQNGWTET
+3000 SDLVVCSAKSGAWSTT
-3015 KGANNYIAVG
+3015 KASGTSHVVLA
-3025 DISKLKND
+3025 DITKLKND
-3033 YGEGDKIM
+3033 YGDGDKIM
-3041 LPKNTEIILYTVRDE
+3041 LPKNTEIILYSLRDD
-3056 NKSDYTGEGCVDG
+3056 NKSDFTGAGCMDEH
-3069 FYDWDKLAANTE
+3069 YNWDDLAANSVQ
-3081 DNWYRIGKTNSS
+3081 NWYRIGKTNAT
-3093 GSMVDDDG
+3093 GSQMDNDG
-3101 HNQLNFS
+3101 HYPLTFGGAN
-3108 GPYSIGLFRGSELI
+3108 SIALKRDGVII
-3122 DIIGAGTA
+3122 DLIGAGTSSGA
-3130 SRPYDTY
+3130 TDAA
-3137 TVIKDKSKDSELFP
+3137 TVCNTTAH
-3151 FTLGNGRVIEKA
+3151 TLGNGRTINTP
-3163 NDKEG
+3163 NDSYG
-3168 FFCKD
+3168 FFCED
-3173 GMSPPSEEYP
+3173 GMAPPSEEYP
-3183 EGYTTYLST
+3183 EGYTTFLTT
-3192 NLCFL
+3192 NRGFL
-3197 MRKNEVVSGANAVD
+3197 MRKNEVVSGANAVE
-3211 KNKADFV
+3211 KNKTDFV
-3218 TLCDE
+3218 TLCEE
-3223 WLGVPIGND
+3223 WVGVPIGND
-3232 LSSAEKSCLSGG
+3232 GTAAERSCLSGD

-3249 GSYDYQGYY
+3249 GSYDYDVYY

-3507 LPSGNLTSEER
+3507 IPSKNLTYEER
-3518 AKYNTVDL
+3518 TKVTNTVDI
-3526 NEYTDPSGDVRKTN
+3526 NEYTGAARNTN
-3540 YNWNLIAHPY
+3540 HNWNLIAHPY
-3550 ITKFEVTGATS
+3550 ITKFEVTSATS
-3561 VEAYWESPSRQD
+3561 VEAYWENPSRQD

-3578 DWKTWPEE
+3578 DWTTWPEE

-3731 QSMYDQYRQNSPWNK
+3731 QSMYDQYSQNTPWNK

-3768 PRRVAEHPDGW
+3768 PRRVAEHPEGW

-3837 PKRMLQADRYETRD
+3837 PKRMWQADRYETRD

-3872 LRPDFPEEYK
+3872 LRPDFTEDYK
-3882 FNLDL
+3882 LNLDL